1 MLFYTVSL
9 KNSLKTYV
17 TTIFYN
23 ICYDRKLIK
32 TYSACLDSNY
42 CGICVFVQ
50 WFFFLVQPAFVDF
63 STVNSA
69 SVHCLRTHKFHF
81 SAIFSLKM
89 GPTILFT
96 HLKIISLQCFS
107 VFSFSFQFSAVSKRT
122 LNQLFF
128 FYKFKSYFL

>member
-63 STVNSA
+63 FTVNSA

-81 SAIFSLKM
+81 STTFLLKIGHM
-89 GPTILFT
+89 ILFT
-96 HLKIISLQCFS
+96 YFKIILLQCFQFS
-107 VFSFSFQFSAVSKRT
+107 VFNFNKISSIQTDSI
-122 LNQLFF
+122 
-128 FYKFKSYFL
+128 FYA

>member
-42 CGICVFVQ
+42 CGVCVFVLR
-50 WFFFLVQPAFVDF
+50 FFFYFLVQPAFVYF

-69 SVHCLRTHKFHF
+69 SVYYLQTHKFHF
-81 SAIFSLKM
+81 LATFSLKM
-89 GPTILFT
+89 GHTILFT
-96 HLKIISLQCFS
+96 HLKIIL
-107 VFSFSFQFSAVSKRT
+107 
-122 LNQLFF
+122 L
-128 FYKFKSYFL
+128 

>member
-42 CGICVFVQ
+42 CGVCVFVLR
-50 WFFFLVQPAFVDF
+50 FFFLFFGSARICLLF
-63 STVNSA
+63 NSKQCIR
-69 SVHCLRTHKFHF
+69 V
-81 SAIFSLKM
+81 
-89 GPTILFT
+89 LFT
-96 HLKIISLQCFS
+96 DQQISFFNNSFIKNRSYGTINTFKNYFAIVFS
-107 VFSFSFQFSAVSKRT
+107 VSAKISSIQT
-122 LNQLFF
+122 DP
-128 FYKFKSYFL
+128 